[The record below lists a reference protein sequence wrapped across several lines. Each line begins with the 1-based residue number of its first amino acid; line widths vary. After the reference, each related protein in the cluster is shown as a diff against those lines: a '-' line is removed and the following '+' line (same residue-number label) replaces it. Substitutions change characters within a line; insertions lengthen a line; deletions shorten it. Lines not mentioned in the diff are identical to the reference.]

1 MFVAGLAASVV
12 RYWDWEVRM
21 RRASIRAAAAIIGA
35 AGVIAACGSQSAAAR
50 AADQGTA
57 APSGTAARC
66 TISARHAASSAATVT
81 LSNADNGAVLCVR
94 VGDHVAV
101 FLSGTLARKWA
112 PIHSDSRALTR
123 EANGRL
129 ALRVGWTGA
138 FFTAAHP
145 GSARITSTRSA
156 CKPAASGDCDISM
169 VFHVTVVVSQRR

>member
-1 MFVAGLAASVV
+1 
-12 RYWDWEVRM
+12 M

-35 AGVIAACGSQSAAAR
+35 AGVIAACGSQSAAAP
-50 AADQGTA
+50 AANQGTA
-57 APSGTAARC
+57 APRGTAVPPGTAARC
-66 TISARHAASSAATVT
+66 TVSATPAASSAATLT
-81 LSNADNGAVLCVR
+81 IGNADNGAVLCVH

-112 PIHSDSRALTR
+112 PIHSDSRVLTP

-129 ALRVGWTGA
+129 ALRIGWSGA

-156 CKPAASGDCDISM
+156 CKPGASGDCGTSM
-169 VFHVTVVVSQRR
+169 VFHVTVVVSQPT